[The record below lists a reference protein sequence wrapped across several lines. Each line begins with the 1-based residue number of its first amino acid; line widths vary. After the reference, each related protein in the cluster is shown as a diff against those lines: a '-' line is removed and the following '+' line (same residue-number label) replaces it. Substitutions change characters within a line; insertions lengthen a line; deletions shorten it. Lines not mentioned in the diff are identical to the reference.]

1 MKHFFVID
9 PIEKLNIKKDSSLFW
24 ALTLKK
30 MGHEVYLFF
39 RQDLY
44 ITNLDKSPMFDVL
57 EFEGRLGTNLYI
69 DHLSILEKTKVTLHQ
84 NDVIH
89 IRLDPPFNEHYLHT
103 LWLLR
108 YWENQGIRVVNSPK
122 GIFLNQEKLT
132 AYQKEKFPIPSFA
145 GRMGPAALS
154 FLNDL
159 KKQGYKEFISKPL
172 NSFSGIGVFKFS
184 LDDDFMQLPQF
195 KNMLDEVLIL
205 QPFLEAIYQGE
216 VRTLYW
222 KGHEIGTILK
232 KPKAGSFLANV
243 AQGGHFELV
252 TLDPEIKKSCDKVAA
267 ALLSD
272 GIDLIAY
279 DVLDGKISEVNVTCP
294 GLIVEVSHALGR
306 NLAAEFMTKI

>member
-1 MKHFFVID
+1 MKHLFVID

-24 ALTLKK
+24 AISLKK

-39 RQDLY
+39 RNDLY
-44 ITNLDKSPMFDVL
+44 VTNLDKSPIFEVL

-69 DHLSILEKTKVTLHQ
+69 DHLAVLEKTKVTLHQ
-84 NDVIH
+84 NDIIH
-89 IRLDPPFNEHYLHT
+89 MRLDPPFNENYLHT

-132 AYQKEKFPIPSFA
+132 AYQKEKFAIPSYV
-145 GRMGPAALS
+145 GRMTEAAQN

-159 KKQGYKEFISKPL
+159 KKQGFTEFVSKPL

-184 LDDDFMQLPQF
+184 LEEEFKNLPQF
-195 KNMLDEVLIL
+195 KNLIDEIFVL
-205 QPFLEAIYQGE
+205 QPFIKAIYQGE
-216 VRTLYW
+216 VRSLYW
-222 KGHEIGTILK
+222 KGKEIGTILK

-243 AQGGHFELV
+243 AQGGHFEL
-252 TLDPEIKKSCDKVAA
+252 TKLDEQVKKSCDRVAA
-267 ALLSD
+267 ELLSD
-272 GIDLIAY
+272 GVDLIAY
-279 DVLDGKISEVNVTCP
+279 DVLDGKISEVNITCP

-306 NLAAEFMTKI
+306 NLAAEFMCNL